1 MSNNIIT
8 NELTNDIIL
17 GEMQEFD
24 PTFNQEDNDE
34 LNNLTYEEFTSRA
47 TDCLNLRNKYTA
59 VLETIALLYKY
70 LYRQPGLRNVFL
82 TLANYIDILERQ
94 HISFLKADENNK
106 KLSKAETYR
115 LKKLCNY
122 YHGGFVDTDSVSMK
136 GFSRSY
142 DCSDIFNSLTP
153 KTPNLE
159 LISNKKH
166 FLFRSSI
173 NLFYFVRHNLHG
185 DIDGLKTAA
194 GLNYDEESELFTNY
208 LDKHP
213 QMCYIARFVYF
224 VVTGKEKVR
233 DLADGST
240 CYTVEYD
247 ADDTYIKRCIAEL
260 KLAGDTLYNDDV
272 FCQEIVEIAEFIFAC
287 STPCTTP
294 TTY

>member
-8 NELTNDIIL
+8 NELTNKIIL
-17 GEMQEFD
+17 GNMQEFD
-24 PTFNQEDNDE
+24 PTVNQEDNDE
-34 LNNLTYEEFTSRA
+34 LNNLTYEEFISRA
-47 TDCLNLRNKYTA
+47 NDCLKLRNKYTA
-59 VLETIALLYKY
+59 ILETIALLYKY

-82 TLANYIDILERQ
+82 SLANYIDILERQ

-115 LKKLCNY
+115 LMKLCNSSY
-122 YHGGFVDTDSVSMK
+122 AVYHGGYVDTD
-136 GFSRSY
+136 
-142 DCSDIFNSLTP
+142 IINSLKP

-159 LISNKKH
+159 LTSNKKH

-247 ADDTYIKRCIAEL
+247 ADDIYLKRCIAEL
-260 KLAGDTLYNDDV
+260 KLAGDKLYEDYV
-272 FCQEIVEIAEFIFAC
+272 FYQEIVEIAEFILAC

-294 TTY
+294 TTF

>member
-1 MSNNIIT
+1 MSNNILT
-8 NELTNDIIL
+8 NEIIL
-17 GEMQEFD
+17 GNMREFD
-24 PTFNQEDNDE
+24 PINNKEDDIEFTNI
-34 LNNLTYEEFTSRA
+34 TYEEFASRLS
-47 TDCLNLRNKYTA
+47 DCLKIRNKYTA
-59 VLETIALLYKY
+59 ILETIALLYKY
-70 LYRQPGLRNVFL
+70 LYYRPGIKDCLFSLAQYVD
-82 TLANYIDILERQ
+82 TLEQ
-94 HISFLKADENNK
+94 KHISLLKTDEETK

-122 YHGGFVDTDSVSMK
+122 YHGGYVDTDVL
-136 GFSRSY
+136 
-142 DCSDIFNSLTP
+142 NSLKP

-159 LISNKKH
+159 LTANKKH

-194 GLNYDEESELFTNY
+194 GLNYDEESELFTSY

-247 ADDTYIKRCIAEL
+247 ADDTYLKRCIAEL
-260 KLAGDTLYNDDV
+260 KLAGDTLYKDYI
-272 FCQEIVEIAEFIFAC
+272 FYQEIVEIAEFILAC
-287 STPCTTP
+287 STP

>member
-1 MSNNIIT
+1 MSNNILT
-8 NELTNDIIL
+8 NEIIL
-17 GEMQEFD
+17 GNMQEFD
-24 PTFNQEDNDE
+24 PTVNQADNDE
-34 LNNLTYEEFTSRA
+34 LIELTYEEFTSRA
-47 TDCLNLRNKYTA
+47 ADCLKIRNKYTA
-59 VLETIALLYKY
+59 ILETIALLYKY
-70 LYRQPGLRNVFL
+70 LYRQPGLRNVFIS
-82 TLANYIDILERQ
+82 LAQYIDILEYQ
-94 HISFLKADENNK
+94 HKSLLKTDEETK

-115 LKKLCNY
+115 LKKLCNSQY
-122 YHGGFVDTDSVSMK
+122 GVYHGGYVDTDVL
-136 GFSRSY
+136 
-142 DCSDIFNSLTP
+142 NSLKP

-159 LISNKKH
+159 LTANKKH

-247 ADDTYIKRCIAEL
+247 ADDTYLKRCIAEL
-260 KLAGDTLYNDDV
+260 KLVEDPLYNEHI
-272 FCQEIVEIAEFIFAC
+272 FYQEIVEIAEFILAC

>member
-1 MSNNIIT
+1 MSNINTKIIT
-8 NELTNDIIL
+8 NEIIL
-17 GEMQEFD
+17 GNMREFD
-24 PTFNQEDNDE
+24 PISNQEDDDE
-34 LNNLTYEEFTSRA
+34 LTNLTYEEFASRVS
-47 TDCLNLRNKYTA
+47 DCLKIRNKYTA
-59 VLETIALLYKY
+59 ILETIALLYKY
-70 LYRQPGLRNVFL
+70 LYWRPGLKDTFISLVQH
-82 TLANYIDILERQ
+82 IDALERQ

-115 LKKLCNY
+115 LKKLCNSHY
-122 YHGGFVDTDSVSMK
+122 GVYHGGYVDTDV
-136 GFSRSY
+136 
-142 DCSDIFNSLTP
+142 INSLKP

-159 LISNKKH
+159 LTSNKKH

-247 ADDTYIKRCIAEL
+247 ADDIYLKRCIAEL
-260 KLAGDTLYNDDV
+260 KLAGDTLYEDYV
-272 FCQEIVEIAEFIFAC
+272 FYQEIVEIAEFILAC

>member
-1 MSNNIIT
+1 MSNNINTKIIT
-8 NELTNDIIL
+8 NEIIL
-17 GEMQEFD
+17 GNMQEFD
-24 PTFNQEDNDE
+24 PTVNQEDNDE
-34 LNNLTYEEFTSRA
+34 LISLTYEEFISRSN
-47 TDCLNLRNKYTA
+47 DCLNLKNKYTA
-59 VLETIALLYKY
+59 ILETIALLYKY

-82 TLANYIDILERQ
+82 TLANYINILERQ

-115 LKKLCNY
+115 LKKLCNSSY
-122 YHGGFVDTDSVSMK
+122 GVYHGGYIDTDSIS
-136 GFSRSY
+136 
-142 DCSDIFNSLTP
+142 TP

-159 LISNKKH
+159 LTSNKKH
-166 FLFRSSI
+166 FIFRSSI

-194 GLNYDEESELFTNY
+194 GLNYDEESELFTKY

-213 QMCYIARFVYF
+213 QICYIARFVYF

-247 ADDTYIKRCIAEL
+247 ADDIYLKRCIAEL
-260 KLAGDTLYNDDV
+260 KLIEDVLYMEEI
-272 FCQEIVEIAEFIFAC
+272 FIQEIVEIAEFILAC

>member
-8 NELTNDIIL
+8 NELTNDLTNKIIL
-17 GEMQEFD
+17 GDMQEFD
-24 PTFNQEDNDE
+24 PKVNQEDNDE
-34 LNNLTYEEFTSRA
+34 FNNLTYEEFLSRA
-47 TDCLNLRNKYTA
+47 NDCLNLRNKYTA
-59 VLETIALLYKY
+59 ILETISLLYKY
-70 LYRQPGLRNVFL
+70 LYMQPGLRNVFL

-94 HISFLKADENNK
+94 HTSFLKADENNK

-115 LKKLCNY
+115 LKKLCNF
-122 YHGGFVDTDSVSMK
+122 YHGGYVDTDT
-136 GFSRSY
+136 
-142 DCSDIFNSLTP
+142 CSDILNSLKP
-153 KTPNLE
+153 KTPKLE
-159 LISNKKH
+159 LTSNKKH

-247 ADDTYIKRCIAEL
+247 ADDTYLKRCIAEL
-260 KLAGDTLYNDDV
+260 KLIEDGLYAEYT
-272 FCQEIVEIAEFIFAC
+272 FYQEIVEIAEFILAC
-287 STPCTTP
+287 STPCTAP